1 VSQGTNA
8 MNKTEASKLISN
20 YFLVE
25 CNWKPNVWNPVSYIV
40 HGFINDLL
48 IDFWGIEGQRYSN
61 KLQKRKGLTSL
72 EVNEFLRK
80 FGYKDD
86 TIAISKLRRL
96 HKKYIRCM
104 PNKRYRKADYLQIKI
119 LQVTNNIGR
128 HATER

>member
-1 VSQGTNA
+1 

-25 CNWKPNVWNPVSYIV
+25 CNWKPNVWTPVSYIV
-40 HGFINDLL
+40 PGFINDLL

-61 KLQKRKGLTSL
+61 KLQKRKGFTYL

-86 TIAISKLRRL
+86 TIAINKLWRL
-96 HKKYIRCM
+96 HKKHARC
-104 PNKRYRKADYLQIKI
+104 NFRRRLKAANLQIKI
-119 LQVTNNIGR
+119 LKVTHTIGR